1 MSTQL
6 KVKPV
11 LIVGDAWH
19 VFPQTDGQ
27 LHVTTEIGASRSEV
41 ETLFGQLGE
50 KVGGN
55 AAFLEPALIDNEQD
69 LLKLKKDVFEAD
81 AFLVYLSGGM
91 SNESFQRLWEL
102 EIPIIAFSG
111 NCTPMMGMYALPI
124 EEREYHPNVTFALDY
139 REIKDQLRL
148 VRVIKQLRNTKMV
161 LLGTHQR
168 EAYFW
173 QQVPD
178 PVIARRK
185 LGVEFIP
192 VSCEEFLAE
201 AERVVPEEAAA
212 VAEEWTSQA
221 KEVLEPSQAEVNEAA
236 KMYVAMDS
244 ILKDKTAQAISVG
257 CLELMYAFGKAPVCF
272 PLAILRDKGYPAGC
286 EADASATLTMVL
298 MEYLADRPAYMGNF
312 VQADP
317 DKNIV
322 MISHGCSPS
331 KMSGRDQPTIPYSLV
346 HSHSYPPFT
355 RVLEGGAGLT
365 SYVEYDKGQEVTISR
380 IGSNL
385 DRMSAAS
392 GKIVDC
398 WDSICDRTTISI
410 QVNDARQ
417 FFHNATGNHQVVVY
431 GDYLADL
438 RALCRLLDIKLLEV

>member
-1 MSTQL
+1 MQL

-11 LIVGDAWH
+11 LIVGDTWH
-19 VFPQTDGQ
+19 VFPQPDCQ
-27 LHVTTEIGASRSEV
+27 LHVTTDIETSRSEV

-55 AAFLEPALIDNEQD
+55 AVFLEPALIDNEQD
-69 LLKLKKDVFEAD
+69 LVKLKKDILEAD

-91 SNESFQRLWEL
+91 ANESFQKLWEL

-111 NCTPMMGMYALPI
+111 DCTPMMGLYALPV
-124 EEREYHPNVTFALDY
+124 EEREFHPNVTFALDY
-139 REIKDQLRL
+139 REIEDQLRL
-148 VRVIKQLRNTKMV
+148 VGVIKRLRNTKMV

-173 QQVPD
+173 QHIPD

-192 VSCEEFLAE
+192 VSCTEFLAE
-201 AERVVPEEAAA
+201 AARVEPAEAETI
-212 VAEEWTSQA
+212 AEEWTSKA
-221 KEVLEPSQAEVNEAA
+221 KEMVEPSPAEVEEAA
-236 KMYVAMDS
+236 KLYVAMYN
-244 ILKDKTAQAISVG
+244 ILKEKTAQAISVG
-257 CLELMYAFGKAPVCF
+257 CLELMYAYGKAPLCF
-272 PLAILRDKGYPAGC
+272 PLAILRDKGFPAGC
-286 EADASATLTMVL
+286 EADASATLTMIL

-331 KMSGRDQPTIPYSLV
+331 KMSGRDQPAKPYTLV

-365 SYVEYDKGQEVTISR
+365 SYVAYDKGQEVTIAR
-380 IGSNL
+380 IGANL
-385 DRMSAAS
+385 DRMVATR

-410 QVNDARQ
+410 QVNDARR

-438 RALCRLLDIKLLEV
+438 RELCRLLDIKLVEA